1 MNRLIFPA
9 AALLV
14 IVAAADT
21 SAQGFLNPF
30 IATTLSSPTE
40 AGSSTK
46 PGFGISFGSLGKVV
60 GGETEITYFPELID
74 NSANAIAKNKVFTI
88 SGDTL
93 IGPTIGRRVKP
104 YFAIG
109 AGDLHLNVT
118 KGSVAVPSTET
129 ISNNYFTFNAGG
141 GVIGFFT
148 GHLGARVDLRYTR
161 AFGIK
166 ITDLQA
172 ANLALDKFNFWR
184 ATFGLAVR
192 F

>member
-1 MNRLIFPA
+1 SRPAVSLFRTSAWDLVCLYAGWDSGTLRLMNRFIFLA

-14 IVAAADT
+14 IFAAADT

-30 IATTLSSPTE
+30 IATTLSSPTD

-46 PGFGISFGSLGKVV
+46 PGFGISFGSLGNVV

-104 YFAIG
+104 YF
-109 AGDLHLNVT
+109 
-118 KGSVAVPSTET
+118 
-129 ISNNYFTFNAGG
+129 
-141 GVIGFFT
+141 
-148 GHLGARVDLRYTR
+148 
-161 AFGIK
+161 
-166 ITDLQA
+166 
-172 ANLALDKFNFWR
+172 
-184 ATFGLAVR
+184 
-192 F
+192 